1 VGIIEEEDILR
12 AMRKPDITTEIVQY
26 THRLEMVSLQESLVK
41 VHYLLRQKGCG
52 MVGVMEADGQLI
64 GVIDE
69 AGLAYFTR
77 MNA

>member
-1 VGIIEEEDILR
+1 
-12 AMRKPDITTEIVQY
+12 
-26 THRLEMVSLQESLVK
+26 MVSMQESLVK